1 MNHKILKD
9 FATLVCVIPY
19 VTFLCL
25 AFFFPY
31 LVGQHY
37 PFDQQMAGEKLVFI
51 ILFPMTWVVGF
62 IACWIWSKV
71 EFLKGPPP
79 MVNQLVELNE
89 IIYPDSNYIYDFPWL
104 KQEVQRLKSL
114 RLKELESQLETKKKD
129 N

>member
-37 PFDQQMAGEKLVFI
+37 PFDQWMAGEKLVFI

-62 IACWIWSKV
+62 IACWIWPKV
-71 EFLKGPPP
+71 ESLKGPPP
-79 MVNQLVELNE
+79 TVNQLVELNE
-89 IIYPDSNYIYDFPWL
+89 IIYPDSNYDFP
-104 KQEVQRLKSL
+104 R
-114 RLKELESQLETKKKD
+114 RFKD
-129 N
+129 